1 MLTIATRSVQPD
13 AHGYDCHTGYIVSPA
28 RWACLRLL
36 HGQSSQMRMAMI
48 ATQATLWPS
57 PMGMLTIATRSLQ
70 PDAHGYDCH
79 TGYIVGL
86 ARWACLQLPHRL
98 HCRSSQ
104 MGTPTTATQA
114 TILVQLDRLVD
125 LARQARLQL
134 PHGLVNPSKQA
145 CLRLPHGLVSPAKRA
160 RLQLPHGLVNPAKR
174 ACLRLPHGLVN
185 PAKRACLRLPHRLVN
200 PAKRTCLRL
209 PHGLVGPARQICL
222 LTHCWTS
229 NDHCSF

>member
-1 MLTIATRSVQPD
+1 MLTIVTWSVQPD
-13 AHGYDCHTGYIVSPA
+13 GYMP
-28 RWACLRLL
+28 RLPHRL
-36 HGQSSQMRMAMI
+36 HCRPNQ
-48 ATQATLWPS
+48 
-57 PMGMLTIATRSLQ
+57 MGMLTIATRLVQ
-70 PDAHGYDCH
+70 PDGHAYSCH

-86 ARWACLQLPHRL
+86 ARWPCLQLAHRL

-125 LARQARLQL
+125 SAR
-134 PHGLVNPSKQA
+134 
-145 CLRLPHGLVSPAKRA
+145 RA

-174 ACLRLPHGLVN
+174 ACLQ
-185 PAKRACLRLPHRLVN
+185 
-200 PAKRTCLRL
+200 L

-222 LTHCWTS
+222 LSHCWTS